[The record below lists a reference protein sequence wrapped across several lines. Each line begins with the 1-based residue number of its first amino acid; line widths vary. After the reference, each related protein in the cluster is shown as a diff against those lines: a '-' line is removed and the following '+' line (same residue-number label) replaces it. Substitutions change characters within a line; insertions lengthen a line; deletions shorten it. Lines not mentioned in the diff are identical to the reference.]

1 MQDAGRVAGRD
12 GHCVAGAYSVAG
24 MYEFANVDVNVDRN
38 GNGLA
43 NTGNQT
49 AGGDCRR
56 VDTIWVGEGD
66 GYDVSGMADE
76 VVVELMRLAHNGTVE
91 GFLNMWKAAG
101 E

>member
-1 MQDAGRVAGRD
+1 M
-12 GHCVAGAYSVAG
+12 
-24 MYEFANVDVNVDRN
+24 
-38 GNGLA
+38 
-43 NTGNQT
+43 
-49 AGGDCRR
+49 
-56 VDTIWVGEGD
+56 GEGD